1 MDQNTRILIAN
12 SLLAA
17 AAHID
22 AAGKKFDPKAV
33 EVANK
38 TSRNLGAIGAKAVV
52 PRVVR
57 ELANKKDRI
66 LDFGAGKSAAHAA
79 NLREDGFNVVAYDFG
94 SNVNPEIHDP
104 NALEHGPYDLV
115 YASNVLNVQSSIQM
129 LTMTLRQIRSAMAP
143 GGIFVGNFPKE
154 PRKMDATSQ
163 EVADVIKSV
172 FGSMPM
178 VVRPGQKP
186 KAVEDYPAEPVFFIK
201 KKAKKT

>member
-1 MDQNTRILIAN
+1 
-12 SLLAA
+12 
-17 AAHID
+17 
-22 AAGKKFDPKAV
+22 
-33 EVANK
+33 
-38 TSRNLGAIGAKAVV
+38 
-52 PRVVR
+52 
-57 ELANKKDRI
+57 
-66 LDFGAGKSAAHAA
+66 
-79 NLREDGFNVVAYDFG
+79 
-94 SNVNPEIHDP
+94 
-104 NALEHGPYDLV
+104 
-115 YASNVLNVQSSIQM
+115 M

-178 VVRPGQKP
+178 VVRPGQMP